1 MPGQI
6 PVPIVPM
13 SVPGPDPIKNGESYL
28 IIREKLNKVIDIV
41 NKPVKPPD
49 SSSSPFQLI
58 SETNIDL
65 SLAPTSSNYITL
77 FGEWQGDFT
86 KGTILY
92 YYDITGSL
100 LTTFTIDN
108 IDIDEKILV
117 LGYNELPQNLPSLN
131 NFLTNLNPLPS
142 DYIGSKIKLINSA
155 SPAPI
160 PGPTDNGLF
169 YPNEIIDITIIPSES
184 QAIALSASVMYT
196 SSIDSTYA
204 NIDTGQ
210 TYFIIDKDLTSY
222 YNNGDNISMIGR
234 NSGIS
239 IYSPTIQNIMAWPVN
254 ISPIYVVE
262 NIIES
267 TLKNFIHQEIPIGET
282 CIPLFFI
289 LKNKGE
295 DVSTTEKERTKAIIS
310 QNKVYTQ
317 KQMKPVTSFEFPLL
331 FSNSSYMSG
340 EYKKLNNIAAG
351 PAINTVSEYK
361 AVSSSLNFVMTEG
374 GSITSSNSIILS
386 LYGLPF

>member
-142 DYIGSKIKLINSA
+142 DYIGSKIKINSA
-155 SPAPI
+155 LPAPI

-295 DVSTTEKERTKAIIS
+295 DVSLMEKTGAIIS
-310 QNKVYTQ
+310 QNRVYTQ

-340 EYKKLNNIAAG
+340 EYKKVELAAATG
-351 PAINTVSEYK
+351 TAINSDK
-361 AVSSSLNFVMTEG
+361 AVSSSLNFVITEG

>member
-295 DVSTTEKERTKAIIS
+295 DVSLMEKTGAIIS
-310 QNKVYTQ
+310 QNRVYTQ

-340 EYKKLNNIAAG
+340 EYKKVELAAATG
-351 PAINTVSEYK
+351 TAINSDK
-361 AVSSSLNFVMTEG
+361 AVSSSLNFVITEG